1 MKSATL
7 DPKLDERLTAAERR
21 FAEVNDALASPD
33 VLSNSDKLRELG
45 QERSH
50 LDPVVTTGGRLRAAL
65 EEHGGALEL
74 LESDEAD
81 MRALASAE
89 IARLE
94 KTIDA
99 LSAEVRELLVPQ
111 DPLGDRAAVIEI
123 RAGTGGDEAGLFAS
137 DLMEM
142 YRRMAERQ
150 GWTIELMSLSHGIP
164 GSIKEAIFTVRGR
177 GVYGRLRWES
187 GVHRVQRVP
196 ATEGQ
201 GRIHTSA
208 ATVAVLPEAEEVD
221 LHIEPGD
228 LRIDVY
234 RSSGPGG
241 QSVNTTDSAVRITH
255 LPSGLVVTC
264 QDEKSQHKNKAK
276 ALKVLRSR
284 LLDQMIAEREAVRAR
299 ERKTQVGT
307 GDRSAKIRTYNFP
320 QNRVTDHRI
329 GLTLHKLTEVLNGD
343 LGELMNALR
352 LADEDSRKI
361 AHAGPAQGIQ
371 RLAARLVELGERP
384 ELVHA
389 FTDIFLWDFDFSTQT
404 RPGDEF
410 RLVFE
415 KYFDKDGFVRYG
427 RVLAAEY
434 RTAQR
439 THTAVYYEG
448 ADGYGD
454 YFTPDGRS
462 VKRSFLR
469 APLKFQRISSRFT
482 NLRMHP
488 VLKIGRPHWGV
499 DYAAPTGTPVWKVAF
514 LVVSSVVSWEACP
527 MHLRRLLLRPRRRLP
542 SAWVATSSPRPRP
555 RMSGRR
561 IPPSRSL
568 PASREW

>member
-1 MKSATL
+1 MKPATL
-7 DPKLDERLTAAERR
+7 DPKLDERLSQAERR

-33 VLSNSDKLRELG
+33 VLSSPDKLRELG

-50 LDPVVTTGGRLRAAL
+50 LDPLVTSGGRLRAAL
-65 EEHGGALEL
+65 EEYGGALEL
-74 LESDEAD
+74 LELDEAD
-81 MRALASAE
+81 MRALATAE
-89 IARLE
+89 IARLD

-111 DPLGDRAAVIEI
+111 DPLGDRAAVVEI

-142 YRRMAERQ
+142 YRRLAERQ

-343 LGELMNALR
+343 LGELMDALR
-352 LADEDSRKI
+352 LADEEE
-361 AHAGPAQGIQ
+361 
-371 RLAARLVELGERP
+371 RL
-384 ELVHA
+384 
-389 FTDIFLWDFDFSTQT
+389 
-404 RPGDEF
+404 
-410 RLVFE
+410 
-415 KYFDKDGFVRYG
+415 G
-427 RVLAAEY
+427 R
-434 RTAQR
+434 
-439 THTAVYYEG
+439 
-448 ADGYGD
+448 
-454 YFTPDGRS
+454 
-462 VKRSFLR
+462 
-469 APLKFQRISSRFT
+469 
-482 NLRMHP
+482 
-488 VLKIGRPHWGV
+488 
-499 DYAAPTGTPVWKVAF
+499 
-514 LVVSSVVSWEACP
+514 EA
-527 MHLRRLLLRPRRRLP
+527 
-542 SAWVATSSPRPRP
+542 
-555 RMSGRR
+555 
-561 IPPSRSL
+561 
-568 PASREW
+568 